1 MTTYRSDLQRAWD
14 RINSVA
20 AGRLQAS
27 FGTIQ
32 YAETGEGLPLLV
44 SHGVLGCHVDGVDG
58 WWSTLWGPGFRI
70 IAPARFGYFDS
81 TLPPDATPADQA
93 DAYALLLDHL
103 EVERAVVADFSAGS
117 GSVLEFGLRHP
128 DRTVALIL
136 ANCRLG
142 GGVTTSRALMPLFRL
157 AYRADGLF
165 WLFKRLLPAAY
176 SRMVGAPKGYRP
188 TAEDAQVLKGIR
200 ELLFPLKPRRNG
212 AVFDGFV
219 SNLAA
224 DRFPLEELKV
234 PTLVISAKDGSSGAP
249 SIRRPSGRAHP
260 GREVRGDRRRR
271 PSVPRARRRGR
282 QGGQRVRRIGPGEP
296 GQVKTSSSR
305 RAPVPWR

>member
-1 MTTYRSDLQRAWD
+1 MTTYRSDMQRAWD
-14 RINSVA
+14 RINTVA
-20 AGRLQAS
+20 AGRLRTR

-32 YAETGEGLPLLV
+32 YADKGQGLPLLV

-58 WWSTLWGPGFRI
+58 WWSTLWGSGFRT

-103 EVERAVVADFSAGS
+103 GVERAVVAGFSAGS
-117 GSVLEFGLRHP
+117 GSILEFGLRHP

-142 GGVTTSRALMPLFRL
+142 GGVTNSNALRPLFRL
-157 AYRADGLF
+157 AYSADGLF
-165 WLFKRLLPAAY
+165 WVFKRLLPTAY
-176 SRMVGAPKGYRP
+176 LRMMGAPKGYRP
-188 TAEDAQVLKGIR
+188 TEDAQVLQGIR
-200 ELLFPLKPRRNG
+200 ELLFPFKPRRDG

-224 DRFPLEELKV
+224 DRFPLEQLKV
-234 PTLVISAKDGSSGAP
+234 PTLVISAKDDPLAPHRFAVEAAGRIPGARLVAIDAGGHLFLGHQAEVGKEVTGFVA
-249 SIRRPSGRAHP
+249 SILASQAGR
-260 GREVRGDRRRR
+260 
-271 PSVPRARRRGR
+271 
-282 QGGQRVRRIGPGEP
+282 
-296 GQVKTSSSR
+296 
-305 RAPVPWR
+305 

>member
-1 MTTYRSDLQRAWD
+1 MTTYRSDMQRAWD

-20 AGRLQAS
+20 AGRLQTM

-32 YAETGEGLPLLV
+32 YAEKGEGLPLLV

-58 WWSTLWGPGFRI
+58 WWSTLWGTGFRI

-81 TLPPDATPADQA
+81 TLPPDAAPADQA

-103 EVERAVVADFSAGS
+103 GVERAVVAGISAGS
-117 GSVLEFGLRHP
+117 GSILEFGLRHP

-142 GGVTTSRALMPLFRL
+142 GGVTNSNALRPLFRL

-165 WLFKRLLPAAY
+165 WLFKRLLPTAY
-176 SRMVGAPKGYRP
+176 SQMMGAPKGYRP

-200 ELLFPLKPRRNG
+200 ELLFPLKPRCDG

-234 PTLVISAKDGSSGAP
+234 PTLVISAKDDPLAPHRFAVEAAARIPGA
-249 SIRRPSGRAHP
+249 RFVALGGGGHLFLGHDAEV
-260 GREVRGDRRRR
+260 GREVSGFVA
-271 PSVPRARRRGR
+271 SVLANQAGRRGGR
-282 QGGQRVRRIGPGEP
+282 LPQSPQ
-296 GQVKTSSSR
+296 
-305 RAPVPWR
+305 